1 MGKGRG
7 GAMRGF
13 KGPDGTSWGV
23 EVKMPTASNS
33 MVVFHH
39 PGSRSSRLDRYAWH
53 HWHGPEARSVTSRVL
68 PETVMKTLGDDALE
82 LLFRRS
88 MPISAG
94 KSPLSGQRAM
104 STATGR
110 PDGDMEP
117 RD

>member
-1 MGKGRG
+1 MAKAGTKG
-7 GAMRGF
+7 MRGF
-13 KGPDGTSWGV
+13 RSPDGTSWGV
-23 EVKMPTASNS
+23 EVKMPTASNA

-39 PGSRSSRLDRYAWH
+39 PGSRSSRLDRYSWH

-68 PETVMKTLGDDALE
+68 PESVMKTLGDETLE

-104 STATGR
+104 VTAKGKGE
-110 PDGDMEP
+110 GDMEP